1 MMFGKFLVPA
11 VVLVGASLLGA
22 TPATAAVQVIGSS
35 SARMC
40 YEAADAPGKPT
51 PDELGRCNAAL
62 SEEALAR
69 HDETATYVNRGILKL
84 RLGRLQEA
92 VSDFDNAIGND
103 PDEAEAYLNKG
114 MAVLR
119 MNDGAQ
125 AVPLFN
131 SALQKKTRRPALAY
145 YGRGVAQEMAGKLKE
160 AYLDYRQ
167 ASLIEPE
174 WREPKIELSRF
185 TVRQ

>member
-1 MMFGKFLVPA
+1 MLGKFLIP
-11 VVLVGASLLGA
+11 GAILLGA
-22 TPATAAVQVIGSS
+22 SPAIAAVQVIGSS

-40 YEAADAPGKPT
+40 YEAADAQGKPT
-51 PDELGRCNAAL
+51 PDELQRCNAAL
-62 SEEALAR
+62 AEDALPR

-84 RLGRLQEA
+84 RLGRLEDA
-92 VSDFDNAIGND
+92 VADFDNAIGKD

-125 AVPLFN
+125 AVTLFD
-131 SALQKKTRRPALAY
+131 SALQRKTRRPALAY

-185 TVRQ
+185 TVRH

>member
-1 MMFGKFLVPA
+1 MGKFLVSA
-11 VVLVGASLLGA
+11 AALIAA

-40 YEAADAPGKPT
+40 YQAAESGGKPT
-51 PDELGRCNAAL
+51 PDELQRCNTAL
-62 SEEALAR
+62 GEEGLAP
-69 HDETATYVNRGILKL
+69 HDEVATYVNRGILKM
-84 RLGRLQEA
+84 RLGRLDDA
-92 VSDFDNAIGND
+92 VSDFDDAIGGD
-103 PDEAEAYLNKG
+103 PNEPEAYLNKG

-125 AVPLFN
+125 ALPLFDA
-131 SALQKKTRRPALAY
+131 ALEKKTRRPALAY
-145 YGRGVAQEMAGKLKE
+145 YGRGVAQEMAGRLKE

-167 ASLIEPE
+167 ASLLEPQ
-174 WREPKIELSRF
+174 WREPKIELTRF

>member
-1 MMFGKFLVPA
+1 MMMGKSLVSPA
-11 VVLVGASLLGA
+11 ILLGASLLGA
-22 TPATAAVQVIGSS
+22 SPAMAAVQVIGSS
-35 SARMC
+35 SARLC

-51 PDELGRCNAAL
+51 PEELQRCDTAL
-62 SEEALAR
+62 GQEGLAR

-84 RLGRLQEA
+84 RLGRLEDA

-119 MNDGAQ
+119 MNEGGK

-131 SALQKKTRRPALAY
+131 SALEKKTRRPALAY

-174 WREPKIELSRF
+174 WREPKIELTRF